1 LKQLHEDL
9 KELGY
14 EGSYDRVAAFARQ
27 WKAGQTEW
35 VNSASKR
42 TLAEIE
48 LLGMVTDASI
58 DRLLQYCI
66 EAVTDPEVIA
76 IFVDFGR
83 TIAHCLTPVRLR
95 KSQTTVSNYKFL
107 VSVLVRAALN
117 KVFEGEI
124 V

>member
-1 LKQLHEDL
+1 
-9 KELGY
+9 LGY